1 MTTVR
6 EHPAAGADHVTLM
19 LPAGGEFTVGVDQL
33 EQLRWS
39 PPADQRDTD
48 SPGSVT
54 YSNKDG

>member
-1 MTTVR
+1 VR

-48 SPGSVT
+48 SPGCVT